1 MQNRKTFA
9 SALLATALAL
19 LVASAAP
26 ASAAEAATVVE
37 AVDASLAGAVD
48 ETGLGQETDAAL
60 LAACLAAAA
69 TGAAIALC
77 LLIAYAGY
85 RHCSGLPTKFQRA
98 ICYAIY

>member
-1 MQNRKTFA
+1 MQNRNVSA
-9 SALLATALAL
+9 SALCATFLAL

-26 ASAAEAATVVE
+26 ASAAEAGAVVE
-37 AVDASLAGAVD
+37 AADAALAAAVD
-48 ETGLGQETDAAL
+48 ETGLGQESDAAL

-98 ICYAIY
+98 ICYTIY